1 MDCICVYHR
10 TDDGGD
16 SGLNSGSS
24 RRWGKAGNKRIYEV
38 HTNRCTDKNK
48 PMHDE
53 RRCEGASPEEPYYA
67 GRKGASGGR
76 VVCAGREVASDWGVV
91 WHALVGALVGA
102 NPRVASALV

>member
-16 SGLNSGSS
+16 GGLNSSS
-24 RRWGKAGNKRIYEV
+24 IRHWGKTGDRRI
-38 HTNRCTDKNK
+38 NGCTDKNK

-67 GRKGASGGR
+67 GRKGASG
-76 VVCAGREVASDWGVV
+76 
-91 WHALVGALVGA
+91 
-102 NPRVASALV
+102 